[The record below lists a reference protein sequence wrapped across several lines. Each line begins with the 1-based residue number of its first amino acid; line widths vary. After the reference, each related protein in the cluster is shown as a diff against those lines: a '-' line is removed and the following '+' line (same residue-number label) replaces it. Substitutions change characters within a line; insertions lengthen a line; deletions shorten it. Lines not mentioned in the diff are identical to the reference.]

1 MFDLGG
7 WHAGVFLMIAIDIAA
22 VVVLGMA
29 ISYGSRMWREEPQ
42 QPRSASPATPGSVKV
57 R

>member
-22 VVVLGMA
+22 VVILGMA
-29 ISYGSRMWREEPQ
+29 ISYGSRMWREEPR
-42 QPRSASPATPGSVKV
+42 QPSQRISRHAGP

>member
-22 VVVLGMA
+22 VVILGMA

-42 QPRSASPATPGSVKV
+42 PSQRISRHARPR
-57 R
+57 